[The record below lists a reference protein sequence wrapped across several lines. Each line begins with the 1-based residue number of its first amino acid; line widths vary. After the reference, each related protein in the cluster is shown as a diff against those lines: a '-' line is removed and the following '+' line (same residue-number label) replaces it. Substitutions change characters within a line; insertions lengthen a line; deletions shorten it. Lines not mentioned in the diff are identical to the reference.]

1 MENNQHTLE
10 DQLEIVEI
18 IQRSKQG
25 ATLPF
30 VCRGEDDNLYFVK
43 GKSAGRKS
51 LIAEY
56 VCGCLAKNF
65 GLPVADFKI
74 VNVPD
79 ALIENALIPDIH
91 ELGVGLAFGSKSVKY
106 VQEIQYSQIKKVD
119 LKIRKD
125 ILVFDWWVQNGD
137 RILTE
142 NGGNPNLLWDQQS
155 KQIVVIDHN
164 IAFEEPFDCAF
175 FQNSHIFQDLIPV
188 VFEDWVDRYEYTNRL
203 DVAFAELDKI
213 CNNVPPEWWYVDDGV
228 PASLN
233 ADMIKGILSSFK
245 QDCFWEVKI

>member
-1 MENNQHTLE
+1 MENDQYALE
-10 DQLEIVEI
+10 DKLEIVEI

-25 ATLPF
+25 ATQPF

-51 LIAEY
+51 VIAEY
-56 VCGCLAKNF
+56 VCGCLAKNW
-65 GLPVADFKI
+65 GLPIADFKI

-91 ELGVGLAFGSKSVKY
+91 ELGVGLAFGSESVKY
-106 VQEIQYSQIKKVD
+106 TQEIQYSQIQKVD

-125 ILVFDWWVQNGD
+125 ILVFDWWVRNGD

-164 IAFEEPFDCAF
+164 VAFEEPFDCSL
-175 FQNSHIFQDLIPV
+175 FQESHIFRDLIPL
-188 VFEDWVDRYEYTNRL
+188 FLKIGLIDMSIRIALMLCLLNL
-203 DVAFAELDKI
+203 IKFAIMFLPSGGMSMMAYQHHSI
-213 CNNVPPEWWYVDDGV
+213 Q
-228 PASLN
+228 
-233 ADMIKGILSSFK
+233 I
-245 QDCFWEVKI
+245 